1 LRSRNRKQRLAVEA
15 VCGPSRGVAGV
26 SPYPAIR
33 KAMDLGDVAFWIALL
48 QIIGINVVL
57 SGDNAVV
64 IALAARSLPARQQ
77 KQAVIWGSSAAVVLR
92 IVLTVVAIELLQL
105 PYLKILGAVLL
116 LWIGIQLLVPE
127 EEHGSGRQVK
137 TASMAV
143 AVRTI
148 LLADLVMSLDNVIA
162 VAAAAKGNLVLLI
175 VGLLVSIPLVIFG
188 STYLMRFMDRWPI
201 IVTLGGALLGWV
213 AGEMAVTDPLLRD
226 WVDASAKWLHYV
238 LPIGGALLVVLIG
251 KWMATRADSQ
261 GKTRPVVD
269 LATADDQAARAGN
282 AVPVKLRF
290 LLAAD
295 DSEPSIRAVENFIR
309 QLSWYRDPVEVHLL
323 NTQSAVHRDVSTFV
337 SDDEI
342 RAFHH
347 EEGLKALQPVRERLD
362 RAGIP
367 YALHIGVGNAG
378 PVIAHYGKEKQCQ
391 QIFMS
396 EHAGSSAE
404 GLLGTVA
411 AEVAHLSEVPVTLV

>member
-1 LRSRNRKQRLAVEA
+1 
-15 VCGPSRGVAGV
+15 
-26 SPYPAIR
+26 
-33 KAMDLGDVAFWIALL
+33 MDLGDVAFWIALL

-77 KQAVIWGSSAAVVLR
+77 KQAVMWGSSAAVVLR

-162 VAAAAKGNLVLLI
+162 VAAAAKGSLVLLI

-269 LATADDQAARAGN
+269 LAAADDQAAGAGN

-290 LLAAD
+290 LIVAD

-309 QLSWYRDPVEVHLL
+309 QLSWYRDPAEVHLL
-323 NTQSAVHRDVSTFV
+323 NIQSAVHRDVSTFV

-347 EEGLKALQPVRERLD
+347 QEGLKALQPAREKLD